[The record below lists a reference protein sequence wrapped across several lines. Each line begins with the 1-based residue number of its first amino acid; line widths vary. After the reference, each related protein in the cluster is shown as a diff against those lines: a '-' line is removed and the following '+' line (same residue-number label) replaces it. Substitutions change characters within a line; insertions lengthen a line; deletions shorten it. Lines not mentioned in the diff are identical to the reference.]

1 MRILVG
7 LFLSFGILFCALT
20 PNKSVKA
27 SGLVTDIY
35 ANEKFLYAST
45 DTGTIDIFDLS
56 SFKKIKSI
64 SYPKT
69 VDFMGNMINAKVYS
83 VDVINNKILSVV
95 QDKQGYRSIY
105 LDDTK
110 IIGDNA
116 KLFVKKA
123 KFISNDLI
131 VLGLLSNEIIL
142 FDIKSK
148 KQIYKIQINTST
160 FGDFALNEDKSK
172 MVIGDESGDIS
183 LFDVK
188 TGKRLKVFKGQ
199 NVDNIYQIDF
209 RKGVILGCGQD
220 RRASVY
226 FEGNQKPYYME
237 GEFLIYSGA
246 LSQAAKL
253 GAFAFND
260 KNDLKVFDVNSKQE
274 IVVLRGSKANVSR
287 TIFLNETEI
296 IASSEDKQINYWRIK

>member
-1 MRILVG
+1 MKILIG
-7 LFLSFGILFCALT
+7 LFLFCGLLFGALS

-35 ANEKFLYAST
+35 ANEKYLYAAS
-45 DTGTIDIFDLS
+45 DAGTVDIFDLS
-56 SFKKIKSI
+56 SFKKTKSI
-64 SYPKT
+64 SFAKT
-69 VDFMGNMINAKVYS
+69 ADFMGNMINAKVYS
-83 VDVINNKILSVV
+83 VDVLNNKILTAV

-105 LDDTK
+105 LDDAK
-110 IIGDNA
+110 IIGDSA

-142 FDIKSK
+142 FDIKAK
-148 KQIYKIQINTST
+148 KQIYKIQVNTST
-160 FGDFALNEDKSK
+160 FGDFAISEDKSK
-172 MVIGDESGDIS
+172 IVIGDESGDIS

-188 TGKRLKVFKGQ
+188 TGKKLRMFKGQ

-209 RKGVILGCGQD
+209 KKGVILGCGQD

-226 FEGNQKPYYME
+226 FEGNQKPYYMD

-246 LSQAAKL
+246 LSKSAKL

-260 KNDLKVFDVNSKQE
+260 KNDLRVFDINTKQE
-274 IVVLRGSKANVSR
+274 IAVLNGSKANVSR
-287 TIFLNETEI
+287 TIFLNESEI